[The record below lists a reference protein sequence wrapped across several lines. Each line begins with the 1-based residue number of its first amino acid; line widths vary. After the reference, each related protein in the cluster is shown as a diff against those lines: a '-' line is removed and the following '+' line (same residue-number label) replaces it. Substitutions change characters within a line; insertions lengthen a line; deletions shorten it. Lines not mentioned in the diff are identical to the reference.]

1 LGVTSEVSISYIGRS
16 PVNDYWAVPKIGEQI
31 VVSADDS
38 NMTNVFWLQTEPYNS
53 EGIASQTGEPMGFA
67 NRLDSVITF
76 NNTTRVF
83 TISPVD
89 GSYDVWV
96 RGVLYTI
103 TEPISITIPSGHGG
117 YNVYFDITGTLQV
130 KTPYFDL
137 EYEAPVSFIYWNT
150 VSAIM
155 FADERHGITLDWA
168 THEYL
173 HRTRGAAIASGFE
186 VSGYTTT
193 GTGNTVADG
202 KITIANGT
210 FFDEDLQIDIT
221 HSATPVAE
229 TWQQRLQSGAYI
241 PVYYKD
247 SAGWQ
252 KATTTQYPLKFGT
265 TYPQYN
271 LNASSLV
278 EMNNNRYGIAW
289 IVATN
294 GLTEPVI
301 SVMGQ
306 AQYSNIADA
315 HAALWSNVTM
325 TGFPSFEFRPLWKV
339 IFQAQNGSAIKAAI
353 RAIDDLRTF
362 QGTAASGGTSVT
374 SLENLVDVTL
384 TSPTANQTLL
394 YNGSQWVNAPA
405 TVAPATMSQ
414 SGISGWYGY
423 SSYYIDNNFNN
434 TYILQWESS
443 GSISVLKP
451 GFISMIVV
459 GGGGGGGSLGGGGG
473 GGAVHFYEN
482 IYVNQGTIYMFIGS
496 GGAGGTNMGQG
507 YYGGYTTVDLPSGSH
522 YSTILAAGGGG
533 GGGYSNG
540 VVASSAFGSTTYA
553 GAGAGGNAYP
563 TYQSLL
569 GAEYALSYGGMGHGG
584 YAYSGNPY
592 AGGGGGGCRGSGK
605 NASTSGAG
613 DGGAGFTFSNPRS
626 GGIFNLGAG
635 GGGSYHGNYA
645 GPAGRAGAG
654 AVGGRGS
661 GGANGIPGLSN
672 TGTGGGGGGYQDGTF
687 YSGGTGGSG
696 TVILIGSYWV

>member
-67 NRLDSVITF
+67 NRLDSVIHF
-76 NNTTRVF
+76 DNTTRVF

-221 HSATPVAE
+221 HSATPVVE

-252 KATTTQYPLKFGT
+252 KATTTQYPLKFATTGT
-265 TYPQYN
+265 GYPQYN

-278 EMNNNRYGIAW
+278 QMDNNRYGIAW
-289 IVATN
+289 ILATN

-384 TSPTANQTLL
+384 TNPVNGETLV
-394 YNGSQWVNAPA
+394 YNGSQWVN
-405 TVAPATMSQ
+405 TSSQ
-414 SGISGWYGY
+414 TIRYFNARDLVPT
-423 SSYYIDNNFNN
+423 SSDVGKLIIMD
-434 TYILQWESS
+434 S
-443 GSISVLKP
+443 GSWVQTVQIDSDLGLTP
-451 GFISMIVV
+451 GQRIDFVRI
-459 GGGGGGGSLGGGGG
+459 
-473 GGAVHFYEN
+473 
-482 IYVNQGTIYMFIGS
+482 GTN
-496 GGAGGTNMGQG
+496 AGGTVTFFG
-507 YYGGYTTVDLPSGSH
+507 VDVFL
-522 YSTILAAGGGG
+522 
-533 GGGYSNG
+533 NG
-540 VVASSAFGSTTYA
+540 T
-553 GAGAGGNAYP
+553 
-563 TYQSLL
+563 
-569 GAEYALSYGGMGHGG
+569 
-584 YAYSGNPY
+584 
-592 AGGGGGGCRGSGK
+592 
-605 NASTSGAG
+605 
-613 DGGAGFTFSNPRS
+613 
-626 GGIFNLGAG
+626 
-635 GGGSYHGNYA
+635 
-645 GPAGRAGAG
+645 
-654 AVGGRGS
+654 
-661 GGANGIPGLSN
+661 PGLKLRAR
-672 TGTGGGGGGYQDGTF
+672 
-687 YSGGTGGSG
+687 YSAATLICLF
-696 TVILIGSYWV
+696 TNQYLLIGDLDA

>member
-1 LGVTSEVSISYIGRS
+1 MHCECHSLVYRALVTYSNTSTGEILVKIPSITGIDSVIPISYIGRS
-16 PVNDYWAVPKIGEQI
+16 STNGMWAVPNINEQI
-31 VVSADDS
+31 IVSADDHNLS
-38 NMTNVFWLQTEPYNS
+38 NVFWLQTEPYNS
-53 EGIASQTGEPMGFA
+53 LGVSSETGEPMGFA
-67 NRLDSVITF
+67 NRLDSVISF
-76 NNTTRVF
+76 DNATRVF

-103 TEPISITIPSGHGG
+103 TTPISITLPTGHGG

-221 HSATPVAE
+221 HSATPVAN

-252 KATTTQYPLKFGT
+252 KATTTQYPLKFGA

-278 EMNNNRYGIAW
+278 QMNNNRYGIAW

-294 GLTEPVI
+294 GLNEPVI

-306 AQYSNIADA
+306 DQYSNISDA
-315 HAALWSNVTM
+315 HEALWSDVIM

-362 QGTAASGGTSVT
+362 QGTAASGGTSV
-374 SLENLVDVTL
+374 SALDGLVDVTL
-384 TSPTANQTLL
+384 SSPASGEILS
-394 YNGSQWVNAPA
+394 YNGSQWVNNSSFTLPAIPAFVARKTASTFTPA
-405 TVAPATMSQ
+405 T
-414 SGISGWYGY
+414 
-423 SSYYIDNNFNN
+423 
-434 TYILQWESS
+434 
-443 GSISVLKP
+443 
-451 GFISMIVV
+451 
-459 GGGGGGGSLGGGGG
+459 
-473 GGAVHFYEN
+473 
-482 IYVNQGTIYMFIGS
+482 GTIVYDNAQLNVGNHYNTSTGRFTAPIEGVYVFIHIMS
-496 GGAGGTNMGQG
+496 ART
-507 YYGGYTTVDLPSGSH
+507 
-522 YSTILAAGGGG
+522 
-533 GGGYSNG
+533 
-540 VVASSAFGSTTYA
+540 ASSAGYEVAIGRNGLDATRIFH
-553 GAGAGGNAYP
+553 
-563 TYQSLL
+563 
-569 GAEYALSYGGMGHGG
+569 YGGGQQHHAISQHTM
-584 YAYSGNPY
+584 SL
-592 AGGGGGGCRGSGK
+592 S
-605 NASTSGAG
+605 AG
-613 DGGAGFTFSNPRS
+613 DYVYASCYNPSNIVFNGSSDIFYDSGRNLVSGFM
-626 GGIFNLGAG
+626 
-635 GGGSYHGNYA
+635 
-645 GPAGRAGAG
+645 
-654 AVGGRGS
+654 
-661 GGANGIPGLSN
+661 
-672 TGTGGGGGGYQDGTF
+672 GY
-687 YSGGTGGSG
+687 
-696 TVILIGSYWV
+696 LLR